1 MFRWAFLLLYQIN
14 KHLEPITKHIATLFQ
29 LTEENAAVFLAQ
41 FSRTVL
47 KKNDLFIAEGQVC
60 NKVGLIEQGL
70 MKCVYNKDGEEV
82 VFEFAHE
89 YNFISDYYSFV
100 TNTPSEKEI
109 RCLEDTTVYV
119 TTREKLQQLAN
130 EHPFVESMSRAMNER
145 LFLRMHDRLKSMLL
159 NDARERYEKLL
170 EDRHDLAQRIPQYL
184 LASYL
189 NVKPET
195 ISRIRKKMSW

>member
-1 MFRWAFLLLYQIN
+1 MEEI
-14 KHLEPITKHIATLFQ
+14 KKHIAALFHLSEQ
-29 LTEENAAVFLAQ
+29 NTGIFLSQ
-41 FSRTVL
+41 FSSATL
-47 KKNDLFIAEGQVC
+47 KKNEVFISEGKVC
-60 NKVGLIEQGL
+60 NKVGLIERGL
-70 MKCVYNKDGEEV
+70 MKCIYNKNGEEV

-119 TTREKLQQLAN
+119 ITKEKLAELA
-130 EHPFVESMSRAMNER
+130 EAHPFIEAMSRVMNEK

-159 NDARERYEKLL
+159 DSAQERYQKLL
-170 EDRHDLAQRIPQYL
+170 AERQDLAQRIPQYL
-184 LASYL
+184 IASYL

>member
-1 MFRWAFLLLYQIN
+1 LD
-14 KHLEPITKHIATLFQ
+14 PITKHITALFGLSEQ
-29 LTEENAAVFLAQ
+29 NAGIFLSQ
-41 FSRTVL
+41 FTRTAL

-70 MKCVYNKDGEEV
+70 MKCVYNKEGEEV

-109 RCLEDTTVYV
+109 RCLEDTTVHV
-119 TTREKLQQLAN
+119 ITREKLQHLAA
-130 EHPFVESMSRAMNER
+130 EHPFIEGMSRDMNER
-145 LFLRMHDRLKSMLL
+145 LFLRMHERLKSMLL
-159 NDARERYEKLL
+159 DDAQKRYQQLL
-170 EDRHDLAQRIPQYL
+170 AQRHDLAQRIPQYL

-195 ISRIRKKMSW
+195 ISRIRKKMSL

>member
-1 MFRWAFLLLYQIN
+1 LD
-14 KHLEPITKHIATLFQ
+14 PITKHITALFGLSEQ
-29 LTEENAAVFLAQ
+29 NTRIFLSQ
-41 FSRTVL
+41 FTRAEL
-47 KKNDLFIAEGQVC
+47 KKNDLFSAEGQVC

-70 MKCVYNKDGEEV
+70 MKCVYNKGGEEV

-119 TTREKLQQLAN
+119 ITREKLQQLGA
-130 EHPFVESMSRAMNER
+130 EHPFIESMSRAMNER

-159 NDARERYEKLL
+159 DDARERYQQLL
-170 EDRHDLAQRIPQYL
+170 AQRHDLAQRIPQYL

-195 ISRIRKKMSW
+195 ISRIRKKMSL